1 MDSETQPWG
10 FVNMK
15 QLLRGIP
22 ILAIMIAA
30 CGAVENI
37 QSAPKLFSIDLQDT
51 TILQGLVDFSLQNR
65 LPIGIVLSDNPGLCH
80 PQRKLTLKDVTA
92 EKIVDSMLQ
101 DSGYR
106 WSLENGVF
114 VVKPI
119 STSGLPNRV
128 LQLKYSR
135 FESMNTTM
143 QGLGVLLSSYIQSSL
158 EPEKG
163 YAGNILASSESA
175 RIKPFV
181 LENSTV
187 EQIAN
192 HIVSRDDK
200 GAWILRTAPQKESGN
215 VRVEIYGYKD
225 DAQILRK
232 LPCSVR

>member
-1 MDSETQPWG
+1 
-10 FVNMK
+10 MK
-15 QLLRGIP
+15 QLLRRIP

-30 CGAVENI
+30 CGAVENS
-37 QSAPKLFSIDLQDT
+37 QLTPKLFSIDLQDT
-51 TILQGLVDFSLQNR
+51 TILQGFVDFSLQKR
-65 LPIGIVLSDNPGLCH
+65 LPIGIVLTDSPSLCQ
-80 PQRKLTLKDVTA
+80 PQRKLTLKDVSA
-92 EKIVDSMLQ
+92 ERIVDSMLQ

-106 WSLENGVF
+106 WSLESGVF

-119 STSGLPNRV
+119 SLSGLPNRV

-192 HIVSRDDK
+192 HIVSLDDK